1 VATCSVGQDIGA
13 EMVRQGWA
21 LDYERFSDGRYAAQ
35 QLEAEQAERGLW
47 SGSFIPPW
55 EWRAR

>member
-1 VATCSVGQDIGA
+1 VGQDIGA

-35 QLEAEQAERGLW
+35 QLEAEQTERGLW